1 MLNRCLLLA
10 LCLGISM
17 PWASAQQYPT
27 KPVRLIV
34 PLSAGGSLDSVARIV
49 ATRLSESL
57 GQPVVVDNR
66 GGGGGSIGAEIT
78 ARAAPDGYT
87 IMMASSSYMILT
99 LMYKAPYDPVRDFT
113 PITQAASV
121 PLLFVINPALAANNL
136 GEFVALARARPGTL
150 NYGSSGNGSFI
161 HLTGELFKSMTGTRI
176 VGIYYK
182 GAARAATAVASGETQ
197 MMFSSVASIM
207 PHIKSGR
214 VKALAV
220 TSARPSALAAGL
232 PTLAASGLPGFELV
246 RTDAVY
252 VPAITPVAI
261 VNRLI
266 AEIVRFL
273 STKDAQ
279 EKFLTLEAD
288 VIANSP
294 QEHLDSLN
302 SRITILGKLIK
313 DAGIKID

>member
-161 HLTGELFKSMTGTRI
+161 HLTGELFKSMTATNI
-176 VGIYYK
+176 VHVPYK
-182 GAARAATAVASGETQ
+182 GIAPTIPDLISGQIQFT
-197 MMFSSVASIM
+197 FSSSAMS
-207 PHIKSGR
+207 HIKSGR
-214 VKALAV
+214 LRALAI
-220 TSARPSALAAGL
+220 TSRVRSKNLPELPSMHEAGV
-232 PTLAASGLPGFELV
+232 PGFDVTQWFGVLAPAGTPRPIVDRLQREFAAALQ
-246 RTDAVY
+246 RPDTISRLAVE
-252 VPAITPVAI
+252 ATEPVASSPEQFGL
-261 VNRLI
+261 LI
-266 AEIVRFL
+266 R
-273 STKDAQ
+273 S
-279 EKFLTLEAD
+279 D
-288 VIANSP
+288 VAKW
-294 QEHLDSLN
+294 
-302 SRITILGKLIK
+302 GKVIK
-313 DAGIKID
+313 DAGIREK